1 VGRVGFRRGV
11 ERRRRRRGRSL
22 PLGLPGH
29 RVEKT
34 VAAVAASPASLVEK
48 WAWAFNGG
56 PGLVSAQLETNK
68 RSVSSSVLG

>member
-1 VGRVGFRRGV
+1 VSSVAGDGEAGAFRLGFRGIV
-11 ERRRRRRGRSL
+11 WK
-22 PLGLPGH
+22 
-29 RVEKT
+29 KT
-34 VAAVAASPASLVEK
+34 VAAVAASPASPVEK